1 MRNTLCY
8 QIILFGNR
16 ETIMNNL
23 PGVDA
28 DKHGSWEHKLGP
40 VNGNLSHTML
50 ACVVTILFTS
60 ILFTLLSGLYS
71 LCTFLTEVKPG
82 CLIDCIF

>member
-1 MRNTLCY
+1 VRNTLCY

-16 ETIMNNL
+16 ETITNNL

-28 DKHGSWEHKLGP
+28 EKHGSWEHNLGP

-50 ACVVTILFTS
+50 ACMFTILFAS
-60 ILFTLLSGLYS
+60 ILRILLSGL
-71 LCTFLTEVKPG
+71 LTVYVS
-82 CLIDCIF
+82 D